1 MHDLIDQVAFITSV
15 ARGQGRAHAVL
26 LAEHGADIVGVDICD
41 QVDTVGY
48 PMATPDDLAETVAMV
63 EATGRQIKA
72 SVVDVRDH
80 ELLSRAANDGYATFG
95 RLDIVL
101 ANAGILDYQL
111 KPYAKSRQAW
121 QDSLDIL
128 LTGTWNTLQ
137 CTVPLDDRSGQ
148 RRRHCLDQLRRR
160 PPYCQHQL
168 RRWLRRLH
176 RVKVRHRRPEDRKSV
191 V

>member
-1 MHDLIDQVAFITSV
+1 
-15 ARGQGRAHAVL
+15 QGRAHAVL

-128 LTGTWNTLQ
+128 LTGTW
-137 CTVPLDDRSGQ
+137 
-148 RRRHCLDQLRRR
+148 
-160 PPYCQHQL
+160 
-168 RRWLRRLH
+168 
-176 RVKVRHRRPEDRKSV
+176 
-191 V
+191 